1 LFLMWP
7 FDEART
13 DKFNKICFKIL
24 RDIRLFLLFTL
35 VPYIDA
41 NVLNTLLYHFL
52 TGNCNL
58 MYENLIKSSWEGNIS
73 WKYIGLGLDIKAVF

>member
-1 LFLMWP
+1 MWP

-41 NVLNTLLYHFL
+41 NVLNTLLYHPYGEL
-52 TGNCNL
+52 
-58 MYENLIKSSWEGNIS
+58 
-73 WKYIGLGLDIKAVF
+73 